1 MNKKLI
7 LNLITLATTT
17 LLLVLVV
24 FSWYVTN
31 REVRATGIMAGTS
44 TDNFTLILE
53 RGEYDGSSWTWTET
67 KSLSISNMQPG
78 DAFFFRFRIE
88 STRGGSLNVRLSN
101 IGSNITTD
109 NNGDSKIT
117 LGADDKSVLING
129 VKVYELANNA
139 VTITE
144 YKKDSSNKDV
154 VDSTHTLY
162 TYSGGEFNLSY
173 YLIQDTFK
181 YYDYGTQTGT
191 TAATFTYDDDVT
203 NSPNAGV
210 VLTNISKTYSGL
222 ETGVS
227 YGYFALE
234 FNDELSTKSYMHID
248 NKVKS
253 DSNLYQAQTL
263 VIGRIG
269 VEEITTN

>member
-7 LNLITLATTT
+7 LNVITLATTT
-17 LLLVLVV
+17 LLLVLVM

-31 REVRATGIMAGTS
+31 KEVRATGIMAGTE

-67 KSLSISNMQPG
+67 KSLSISNMQPD
-78 DAFFFRFRIE
+78 DAFFFRFRIY
-88 STRGGSLNVRLSN
+88 SNNGGSLKVSLSK
-101 IGSNITTD
+101 IESNITS
-109 NNGDSKIT
+109 GKIT
-117 LGADDKSVLING
+117 LDSDNKSVLING

-144 YKKDSSNKDV
+144 YKKDSSNNDV

-162 TYSGGEFNLSY
+162 TYSNEEFSLSY
-173 YLIQDTFK
+173 YLIQNTFK
-181 YYDYGTQTGT
+181 YYDYGVQTGDN
-191 TAATFTYDDDVT
+191 AATFTYDDKVSH
-203 NSPNAGV
+203 SPNAGV
-210 VLTNISKTYSGL
+210 VLTEIAKTYTGL
-222 ETGVS
+222 LTGTS
-227 YGYFALE
+227 YAYFALE

-248 NKVKS
+248 NQVKS
-253 DSNLYQAQTL
+253 DSNLFQAQTL

-269 VEEITTN
+269 VEEVKNN